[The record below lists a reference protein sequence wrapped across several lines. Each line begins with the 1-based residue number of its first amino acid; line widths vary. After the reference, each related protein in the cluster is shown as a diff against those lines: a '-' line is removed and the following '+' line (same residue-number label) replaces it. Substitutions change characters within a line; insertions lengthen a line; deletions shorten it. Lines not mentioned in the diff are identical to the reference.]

1 MHNDV
6 VMSSRPSDQ
15 QWHLTELCEDTVNIC
30 NAYRRISFSK
40 IYPQQQMKARS
51 ETQQLNDGVHKS
63 NSIATQ
69 KKNVHLHFLVIRMGS
84 RDTFMLW
91 RLGSITF
98 KIFEA
103 MISSSVNCDHVAAN
117 HSAECVPNSWML
129 AEMWLKSCLVET
141 RPTILVAMA
150 LDRQNY
156 STCELAMSWYSILQ
170 LLSCHIE
177 LHQALWQST
186 GHFVSSTVKVP
197 MMVWLIG

>member
-1 MHNDV
+1 
-6 VMSSRPSDQ
+6 MSSRTSNQ
-15 QWHLTELCEDTVNIC
+15 QWHLTELWEDTVNIH
-30 NAYRRISFSK
+30 NAYRRISFGK

-63 NSIATQ
+63 NCIATQ
-69 KKNVHLHFLVIRMGS
+69 KKKCSPSFFSYQDGLS
-84 RDTFMLW
+84 W
-91 RLGSITF
+91 ELGSITS

-117 HSAECVPNSWML
+117 HSAECVPNSWIL

-156 STCELAMSWYSILQ
+156 SPP
-170 LLSCHIE
+170 
-177 LHQALWQST
+177 T
-186 GHFVSSTVKVP
+186 GIFFHNTRISKKRYVGRLYT
-197 MMVWLIG
+197 